1 MRTGTDLGWRDSDGG
16 WISYDLKID
25 PERPMD
31 FITRQWGSDAGNRRY
46 NIYCN
51 GTLFAYDEVN
61 NFAPSEYYLMR
72 HPIPFELTQGKEKVT
87 IKMQSVSPNDIV
99 GGLYGVFTAL
109 SQDVP
114 EGTVVIDNMWT
125 TRPASRTSHQYSSNG
140 GNGTFRARTWLDGIG
155 ETGQSWTMKVNKTN
169 RNYLM
174 LLYWGDESDTRNFN
188 IMCDDMLVAQ
198 ESLLHNDPGRF
209 MMRCYPIPE
218 ESTSGKETVRIHL
231 TSPTGTKTGGIF
243 YAYMLSAKD
252 DETSILPLSISP
264 MYGEDT
270 VYNLQG
276 MRLQEP
282 QPGICIVNGV
292 KTLIR

>member
-1 MRTGTDLGWRDSDGG
+1 
-16 WISYDLKID
+16 
-25 PERPMD
+25 
-31 FITRQWGSDAGNRRY
+31 
-46 NIYCN
+46 
-51 GTLFAYDEVN
+51 
-61 NFAPSEYYLMR
+61 
-72 HPIPFELTQGKEKVT
+72 
-87 IKMQSVSPNDIV
+87 
-99 GGLYGVFTAL
+99 
-109 SQDVP
+109 
-114 EGTVVIDNMWT
+114 
-125 TRPASRTSHQYSSNG
+125 
-140 GNGTFRARTWLDGIG
+140 
-155 ETGQSWTMKVNKTN
+155 
-169 RNYLM
+169 
-174 LLYWGDESDTRNFN
+174 
-188 IMCDDMLVAQ
+188 
-198 ESLLHNDPGRF
+198 